1 MPPRGGH
8 PGLRLPPGGTPWPLQ
23 ASPHSSSSCRLVGG
37 ETLLS
42 FVGVVMSSFKKSEK
56 RKGVEADRG
65 LGQEE
70 GMGELSLSSPELS

>member
-23 ASPHSSSSCRLVGG
+23 ASPHNSSSYRLVGG

-42 FVGVVMSSFKKSEK
+42 FVGVVMSSFKKIEK
-56 RKGVEADRG
+56 RKGVWLAEDWVRKEVG
-65 LGQEE
+65 GRYSCQVLN
-70 GMGELSLSSPELS
+70 